1 MKKEKSMRSIC
12 FYIAGL
18 LIFVQGIVCPASASA
33 AEKAKVLT
41 VAFPETRGLNEVYE
55 DGTFGGMVYDWLIEV
70 SKYTGWEYE
79 FVTGDASEV
88 LDGMIAGEY
97 DLMGGMYYQPEY
109 EKYFAYPQYTMGYN
123 YSLLIYREEDPTIK
137 SFDQNTMNGKT
148 IGVLERS
155 KTKIEQ
161 LKTFLISNDLK
172 CEIRYYDAQ
181 EDYENCLQNGE
192 VDLMLGSDLF
202 LYDGYNVAAKFASEG
217 YYLVAAADRPDVCAQ
232 LDGAMAEIYSANPS
246 FAQELYDRYFS
257 NYFYNSVTLSD
268 ADRTF
273 IQQKGVV
280 RVAVVKD
287 RVPTYYKKEDVYQGV
302 VPEVFQLISES
313 TGMQFEF
320 IVAQNYTE
328 MLELVQNGKA
338 DLASS
343 FMGDQHSADKK
354 NVVITKQYA
363 ELDEMMLRNKHAGDP
378 EDDVL
383 AVMSGMEPGKNLTYD
398 KVVYYPNY
406 EDCVRAVNNG
416 SADFTM
422 IPASYMEAL
431 FSENYYANVV
441 LSTSGETKIPLSI
454 ALAKPADPAF
464 YSVLSKGVNSLREEQ
479 VADIITR
486 NITDTEGHHTSLK
499 NLIYSNP
506 VAALVVCVVFLGLVM
521 LLVLLLVYFR
531 MKSREM
537 RIKVEKA
544 EETAQIKSDFLSR
557 MSHEIR
563 TPMNAIIGLTD
574 LTRMLGVQ
582 PEAARQ
588 NLDKIGDSARFLLSL
603 INDVLDMAKI
613 DNHKMQIAVAPFS
626 VDELFEQLRN
636 IFQINARQNG
646 VGIKFAADCKNQCF
660 VGDEVRIKQVLANLL
675 SNACK
680 FTGPGGMVR
689 CSVTETMREGE
700 QAELYF
706 TVEDTGSGIDP
717 RDMERIFDSFEQ
729 AAQSN
734 GHQGTGLGLSISS
747 SLVKLMGGTLQV
759 KSQVGEGS
767 LFSFRLKLPVF
778 RGELPTEPDD
788 AGQKKAGTL
797 RGMRVLLAEDNALNA
812 EITVSLLELQ
822 GVEIDWAE
830 DGQQVTDRFSSS
842 EPGWYDA
849 VLMDIQMPVKDDLT
863 AAREIRALDR
873 ADAQKVPIIAM
884 TANAFR
890 EDQENAK
897 AAGMTGFI
905 PKPFDVSQLVA
916 ALTGESLL

>member
-1 MKKEKSMRSIC
+1 MKKRKRMKSIYCYML
-12 FYIAGL
+12 GL
-18 LIFVQGIVCPASASA
+18 LILLQGIVLPVPAA
-33 AEKAKVLT
+33 AEKTEVLT

-70 SKYTGWEYE
+70 SKYTGWEYK
-79 FVTGDASEV
+79 FVTGDASEL
-88 LDGMIAGEY
+88 LDNMIAGEY

-137 SFDQNTMNGKT
+137 SFDLTTMNGKT
-148 IGVLERS
+148 IGVLDRS
-155 KTKIEQ
+155 KIKIEQ
-161 LKTFLISNDLK
+161 LKTFLVSNDLK
-172 CEIRYYDAQ
+172 CEIKYYDSQ
-181 EDYENCLQNGE
+181 SGYEKCLQNGE
-192 VDLMLGSDLF
+192 VDLMLGSDAF
-202 LYDGYNVAAKFASEG
+202 LRDGYNVAAKFASEG
-217 YYLVAAADRPDVCAQ
+217 YYLVAAAARPDVCEQ
-232 LDGAMAEIYSANPS
+232 LDRAMTEIYSANPS
-246 FAQELYDRYFS
+246 FAQELYTRYFPD
-257 NYFYNSVTLSD
+257 YFYNSVTLTE

-280 RVAVVKD
+280 RVAVIKD

-343 FMGDQHSADKK
+343 FMGDQTSADKK

-406 EDCVRAVNNG
+406 ADCVRAVNNG

-431 FSENYYANVV
+431 FSENYYTNVV

-464 YSVLSKGVNSLREEQ
+464 YTVLSKGVNSLREEQ

-506 VAALVVCVVFLGLVM
+506 VAAIVVCVVFLGLVM

-626 VDELFEQLRN
+626 MDELFEQLRN

-646 VGIKFAADCKNQCF
+646 VGIEFAADCKNQCF

-680 FTGPGGMVR
+680 FTSPGGMVR
-689 CSVTETMREGE
+689 CSVTETLREGE

-767 LFSFRLKLPVF
+767 MFTFRLELPVF
-778 RGELPTEPDD
+778 RGELPAEPDD

-830 DGQQVTDRFSSS
+830 DGQQAVDRFSSS

-849 VLMDIQMPVKDDLT
+849 VLMDIQMPVKDGLT

-905 PKPFDVSQLVA
+905 PKPFDVGQLVA

>member
-1 MKKEKSMRSIC
+1 MKKEKRMRSIC

-55 DGTFGGMVYDWLIEV
+55 DGSYGGMVYDWLTEI

-79 FVTGDASEV
+79 FVTGDTAEL
-88 LDGMIAGEY
+88 LDGMMQGKY

-109 EKYFAYPQYTMGYN
+109 EQYFSYPRYTMGYN
-123 YSLLIYREEDPTIK
+123 YSLLIYREEDTSIK

-148 IGVLERS
+148 IGVLKRS

-161 LKTFLISNDLK
+161 LKTFLASNDLK
-172 CEIRYYDAQ
+172 CEIRYYDTQ
-181 EDYENCLQNGE
+181 EGYENCLQNGE

-202 LYDGYNVAAKFASEG
+202 LYDGYNVAAKYASEG
-217 YYLVAAADRPDVCAQ
+217 YYLVTPAGRTEICAQ

-268 ADRTF
+268 ADREF
-273 IQQKGVV
+273 IQQKGAV

-287 RVPTYYKKEDVYQGV
+287 RVPTYFKKEDAYHGV
-302 VPEVFQLISES
+302 VPEIFELISES

-320 IVAQNYTE
+320 VMAHDYNE
-328 MLELVQNGKA
+328 MLELVQNGRA
-338 DLASS
+338 DIASS

-431 FSENYYANVV
+431 FSENYYTNVV

-464 YSVLSKGVNSLREEQ
+464 YSVLSKGVNSLREER
-479 VADIITR
+479 VAEIITR
-486 NITDTEGHHTSLK
+486 NITNTEGHRTSLK

-506 VAALVVCVVFLGLVM
+506 VAAIVVCVVFLGLVM

-582 PEAARQ
+582 PEPARE
-588 NLDKIGDSARFLLSL
+588 NLDKIGASARFLLSL

-613 DNHKMQIAVAPFS
+613 ENHKMQIAAAPFS
-626 VDELFEQLRN
+626 MDELFEQLRN
-636 IFQINARQNG
+636 IFQISARQNG
-646 VGIKFAADCKNQCF
+646 VRIEFAAGCKHHCF

-680 FTGPGGMVR
+680 FTEPGGTVR
-689 CSVTETMREGE
+689 CSLTETECGGD
-700 QAELYF
+700 QAELCF
-706 TVEDTGSGIDP
+706 AVEDTGSGIAPEDI
-717 RDMERIFDSFEQ
+717 ERIFESFEQ
-729 AAQSN
+729 ASQN
-734 GHQGTGLGLSISS
+734 KGPQGTGLGLSISS
-747 SLVKLMGGTLQV
+747 SLVRLMGGKLEV
-759 KSQVGEGS
+759 ESQVGEGS
-767 LFSFRLKLPVF
+767 IFAFQLRLPVF
-778 RGELPTEPDD
+778 CGELPAEPEDIQRTSAD
-788 AGQKKAGTL
+788 AL

-822 GVEIDWAE
+822 GVETEWAP
-830 DGQQVTDRFSSS
+830 DGQQAVERFSSS

-849 VLMDIQMPVKDDLT
+849 VLMDIQMPVKDGLT

-905 PKPFDVSQLVA
+905 PKPFDVGQLVA

>member
-416 SADFTM
+416 VGGFYHDSRLLYGSAVFRKLLYQCGAEHQRGDQDTPVNRFG
-422 IPASYMEAL
+422 EA
-431 FSENYYANVV
+431 
-441 LSTSGETKIPLSI
+441 
-454 ALAKPADPAF
+454 
-464 YSVLSKGVNSLREEQ
+464 R
-479 VADIITR
+479 
-486 NITDTEGHHTSLK
+486 
-499 NLIYSNP
+499 
-506 VAALVVCVVFLGLVM
+506 
-521 LLVLLLVYFR
+521 
-531 MKSREM
+531 
-537 RIKVEKA
+537 
-544 EETAQIKSDFLSR
+544 
-557 MSHEIR
+557 
-563 TPMNAIIGLTD
+563 
-574 LTRMLGVQ
+574 
-582 PEAARQ
+582 
-588 NLDKIGDSARFLLSL
+588 
-603 INDVLDMAKI
+603 
-613 DNHKMQIAVAPFS
+613 
-626 VDELFEQLRN
+626 
-636 IFQINARQNG
+636 
-646 VGIKFAADCKNQCF
+646 
-660 VGDEVRIKQVLANLL
+660 
-675 SNACK
+675 
-680 FTGPGGMVR
+680 
-689 CSVTETMREGE
+689 
-700 QAELYF
+700 
-706 TVEDTGSGIDP
+706 GSGLL
-717 RDMERIFDSFEQ
+717 FCAQQGCEQ
-729 AAQSN
+729 PA
-734 GHQGTGLGLSISS
+734 GGTG
-747 SLVKLMGGTLQV
+747 GGYYHAEYHRYGGASHLAEKFDLL
-759 KSQVGEGS
+759 KSGRRPCG
-767 LFSFRLKLPVF
+767 
-778 RGELPTEPDD
+778 
-788 AGQKKAGTL
+788 L
-797 RGMRVLLAEDNALNA
+797 RGVF
-812 EITVSLLELQ
+812 
-822 GVEIDWAE
+822 G
-830 DGQQVTDRFSSS
+830 
-842 EPGWYDA
+842 
-849 VLMDIQMPVKDDLT
+849 
-863 AAREIRALDR
+863 
-873 ADAQKVPIIAM
+873 
-884 TANAFR
+884 
-890 EDQENAK
+890 
-897 AAGMTGFI
+897 AGYASGAPAGI
-905 PKPFDVSQLVA
+905 L
-916 ALTGESLL
+916 